1 VSFQQ
6 VEFSLVFENASLL
19 KEGPVADGWSWFLCQ
34 AAVGI
39 LHYAQQQQGVELKE
53 SWYEELQR
61 WDEALEAYE
70 RKAQQAQTHHQALE
84 ATLGEREKL
93 RACVDLVDTRS
104 TFSSMNACKVASLPR
119 HWS

>member
-1 VSFQQ
+1 MVQCRSNRLSSAWF
-6 VEFSLVFENASLL
+6 FENASLL
-19 KEGPVADGWSWFLCQ
+19 KAGPVADGWYWFLCQ

-70 RKAQQAQTHHQALE
+70 LKAQQAQTHHQALE
-84 ATLGEREKL
+84 ATLGELDKLDREQIWL
-93 RACVDLVDTRS
+93 TPV
-104 TFSSMNACKVASLPR
+104 PR
-119 HWS
+119 FRQ